1 MLLHS
6 KRYFLTIIALAICF
20 NAMPQQ
26 FLSLEECI
34 QMALERNIG
43 LERQSLQIDLAAN
56 NHKTANAAR
65 LPSLE
70 GFYAHNLSSGKTVNY
85 EDYTYINTQ
94 YQDGNIGIQ
103 GTVPVFSGFGNLYL
117 SKSAKYSI
125 LSEEEKKE
133 ELKKALTIEVTSAFL
148 QILFAEEMLA
158 VSTIKLESNLEQLR
172 VNEGFFEA
180 GRMSKVEVLN
190 MKSQVAQDE
199 VSKIQAENDVITA
212 YLTLSQLLNI
222 ENPTELQIKKPINIE
237 NLKLIES
244 SPSSIYEYALIN
256 HPGITSS
263 ELLIKTRDAELNAMR
278 ARVSPSVSLNGILYS
293 RYSELGVN
301 QLNPTSPYPYTDQLK
316 DNMYGRASLNVS
328 IPIFSQLQTKSRINQ
343 SKILMRDAKLML
355 DQKKLAVRQDIQKA
369 YSAAMN
375 AQAKYEASSEAI
387 KSANELFNLTK
398 EKYKAGLSSSADFKI
413 AQNQLIQA
421 ESIRIQSKYDFII
434 RSKILDLFLDKPIS
448 LN

>member
-1 MLLHS
+1 MLFHA
-6 KRYFLTIIALAICF
+6 KRYFLAIIALAISI

-26 FLSLEECI
+26 LMSLEDCI

-43 LERQSLQIDLAAN
+43 IERQSLQIDLAAN
-56 NHKTANAAR
+56 NHRTANAAH

-103 GTVPVFSGFGNLYL
+103 GSIPVFSGFGNLYL
-117 SKSAKYSI
+117 SRSAKYSI

-133 ELKKALTIEVTSAFL
+133 ELKKALTIEVTAAFL
-148 QILFAEEMLA
+148 QILFAEEMLGVA
-158 VSTIKLESNLEQLR
+158 TVKLESNKEQLR
-172 VNEGFFEA
+172 MNEGFFEA

-190 MKSQVAQDE
+190 MKSQVAQDQ
-199 VSKIQAENDVITA
+199 VSKIQAKNDVITA
-212 YLTLSQLLNI
+212 YLTLAQLLNM
-222 ENPTELQIKKPINIE
+222 EDETEFRIKKPVNTE
-237 NLKLIES
+237 NLPLLES
-244 SPSSIYEYALIN
+244 GPSTIFEYALVN

-263 ELLIKTRDAELNAMR
+263 EHLIKTREAELSAMK
-278 ARVSPSVSLNGILYS
+278 ARFSPSVSINGILYS

-301 QLNPTSPYPYTDQLK
+301 QLNPTSPYPYTDQLR

-328 IPIFSQLQTKSRINQ
+328 IPIFSQLQTKSRITQ
-343 SKILMRDAKLML
+343 SKILMRDAKLLL
-355 DQKKLAVRQDIQKA
+355 DQKKLTVRQDIQKA
-369 YSAAMN
+369 YSAALN

-387 KSANELFNLTK
+387 MSATELFNLTK
-398 EKYKAGLSSSADFKI
+398 EKYKAGLSSAVDFKI
-413 AQNQLIQA
+413 AQNQLVQA

-434 RSKILDLFLDKPIS
+434 RSKILDLFLDKPIN